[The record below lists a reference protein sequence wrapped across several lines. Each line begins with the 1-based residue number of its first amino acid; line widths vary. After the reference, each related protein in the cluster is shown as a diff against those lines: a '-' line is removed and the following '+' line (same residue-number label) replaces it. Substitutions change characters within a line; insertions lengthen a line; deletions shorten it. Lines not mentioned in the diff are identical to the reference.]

1 MLPPLAI
8 SRSPI
13 ERTSMEEAINDLR
26 GKTLILTGA
35 STGIGRALAPALA
48 SVGVSLVLNARSE
61 PLLLEVRDEVRSSGV
76 KAEIAVGSCAE
87 EGVVSDLVRLAQGL
101 GCFHG
106 FIHAAGVLHPGPF
119 LWELSTHQFQ
129 EVFDAGVAG
138 AFQLVRQAVPVL
150 RDRGRGVA
158 VFFGSGASERQT
170 PGLGA
175 YGAAK
180 AAEEHLAKQV
190 AGEAPELTTFI
201 FRPGVVETRMQEEA
215 REARGGAAAIVR
227 EFFHGF
233 RDRGEL
239 ISTETAARSLVN
251 VLLRGAETFHGS
263 IATWRDGL

>member
-1 MLPPLAI
+1 
-8 SRSPI
+8 
-13 ERTSMEEAINDLR
+13 MEEAANDLR

-48 SVGVSLVLNARSE
+48 SRGVNLVLNARSE
-61 PLLLEVRDEVRSSGV
+61 ALLLELRDEVRSEGV
-76 KAEIAVGSCAE
+76 EAEAMAGSCAE
-87 EGVVSDLVRLAQGL
+87 SAVVSELVRLAL
-101 GCFHG
+101 GIGHFRG

-119 LWELSTHQFQ
+119 LWELSLQQFQ
-129 EVFDAGVAG
+129 DVFDASVAG

-150 RDRGRGVA
+150 RERGAAVA

-170 PGLGA
+170 EGIGA

-180 AAEEHLAKQV
+180 AAEEHLAKQLAV
-190 AGEAPELTTFI
+190 EAPEVTTFI
-201 FRPGVVETRMQEEA
+201 FRPGVVETRMQQQA
-215 REARGGAAAIVR
+215 REARGGASAVVR

-239 ISTETAARSLVN
+239 ISTETAAQCLVN
-251 VLLRGAETFHGS
+251 ILLRGAAPFHGG